1 MHGSKVLRMSI
12 WARTIG
18 NVLVWVLVLLAPV
31 QPVLALDCSCICKLA
46 GNRFDQE
53 ECQKP
58 ECHSHEH
65 TNGCHHHKNRTS
77 TATATE
83 NEHNTAPT
91 HVADSPRPPCRTCDC
106 PQDCNCHLRHATR
119 IGILATSVTRVN
131 KDLCGVPLAN
141 VDLCPLLSVHEERT
155 DARPHN
161 FFRETSALAVC
172 ALLCR
177 FAI

>member
-1 MHGSKVLRMSI
+1 MSM

-18 NVLVWVLVLLAPV
+18 NALVWVLVLLAPV
-31 QPVLALDCSCICKLA
+31 QPVLALECSCVCKLA
-46 GNRFDQE
+46 GSSLCQE
-53 ECQKP
+53 TCQEP
-58 ECHSHEH
+58 ENHSHEG
-65 TNGCHHHKNRTS
+65 TGCCHHHKNKTVAT
-77 TATATE
+77 TAVE
-83 NEHNTAPT
+83 KDHNTAST
-91 HVADSPRPPCRTCDC
+91 HVADPPLSGCQPCNC

-119 IGILATSVTRVN
+119 IGILATSVTRVS
-131 KDLCGVPLAN
+131 KDLCGIPLGN